1 MKSFSMGRRD
11 FLRATAATTFVAGV
25 AGSALTASAAEP
37 APGSLKKALQL
48 GMLPKELSDADKF
61 KLAKDCGYDG
71 IEASPMEDPDA
82 AKKVGETA
90 RAAGIRIHSVLYG
103 GWEAPFSS
111 PDPAVIEK
119 GLKGM
124 ETALRTA
131 HAMGADAVLLVP
143 VVVNDK
149 ATTAEA
155 FERSHRHI
163 PKLLPLAEE
172 LKVIIACEEVWNG
185 FLLDNPREFAR
196 YVDEF
201 KSPWVGAYFDVGNVL
216 KYGAPEEWIR
226 TLGKRIVKVHLKD
239 FRKQGEKWVNL
250 RDGDVNW
257 PEVRKAFSEVG
268 YTGFITTELPGGGE
282 KYLRDLSRRIDLIVE
297 GK

>member
-1 MKSFSMGRRD
+1 MNSTSMGRRD
-11 FLRATAATTFVAGV
+11 FFKTTAVAAVAAGV
-25 AGSALTASAAEP
+25 AGSPLMGVAAEP
-37 APGSLKKALQL
+37 AAGTLKKALQL
-48 GMLPKELSDADKF
+48 GMLPKDLSDADKF
-61 KLAKDCGYDG
+61 KLAKACGYEG
-71 IEASPMEDPDA
+71 IEASPMEDLDA
-82 AKKVGETA
+82 AKKMGETA

-103 GWEAPFSS
+103 GWDAPLSD
-111 PDPAVIEK
+111 PNPAVIAK

-124 ETALRTA
+124 ETALHTA
-131 HAMGADAVLLVP
+131 HAMQADAVLLVP
-143 VVVNDK
+143 VVVNAK

-155 FERSHRHI
+155 FERSHQHI

-172 LKVIIACEEVWNG
+172 LKVVIACEEVWNG

-226 TLGKRIVKVHLKD
+226 VLGKRIVKVHLKD
-239 FRKQGEKWVNL
+239 FKKQGEKWVNL
-250 RDGDVNW
+250 REGDVNW

-268 YTGFITTELPGGGE
+268 YTGFVTPELSGGDE
-282 KYLRDLSRRIDLIVE
+282 KYLRDLSQRIDLIE
-297 GK
+297 AGK